1 MHSNSPSALHAC
13 SLCELAQ
20 HNRELAHQLDEVVN
34 RSHAQERALQRQ
46 ARHAVVG
53 EVAGNIAHQWR
64 QPLNALSILLGTLQ
78 IDHRTG
84 QLDDQRLHDHLER
97 ASELIQ
103 HMSETIDDFRD
114 FFRPGLEQPTP
125 FNLAETVH
133 KTLRLH
139 AAAFRACGIE
149 LTSDCQP
156 ILVPGSP
163 NAFAQVLLNLLGN
176 ARDALIDRDIA
187 PARIHVRTLHRRDW
201 ALTTVQDNAGGVSP
215 AAAPHI
221 FKPYFTTRKEGS
233 GIGLHMSRLLVEREL
248 GGQLR
253 FHNIREGAE
262 FIIAIPAVSGRAR
275 LDHPPTRFEQRRT
288 G

>member
-176 ARDALIDRDIA
+176 ARDASASGDRVI
-187 PARIHVRTLHRRDW
+187 IE
-201 ALTTVQDNAGGVSP
+201 
-215 AAAPHI
+215 AAPEGAGLRLTVTDEGHGI
-221 FKPYFTTRKEGS
+221 DERMRDHLFEPFTTTKPPGQGTGLGLPLVYSIVAEHHGQIDIESPPPGHKHGTRISLWLPLNPQEGETP
-233 GIGLHMSRLLVEREL
+233 R
-248 GGQLR
+248 
-253 FHNIREGAE
+253 
-262 FIIAIPAVSGRAR
+262 
-275 LDHPPTRFEQRRT
+275 
-288 G
+288 